1 MRLCTVGL
9 ASCLATGL
17 AALSAGVALAAASDD
32 AIYTESGQA
41 TWYGGQHEGK
51 RTTSGEVFNGAKLTA
66 AHPSLPMGSFVRVTV
81 EQTGRSVVVR
91 VNDREPL
98 HGVRCIDLSH
108 AAAERLGI
116 VSRGVADVSLAQVSG
131 DDAVEVAEAPEDA
144 GSALVRA
151 RPTGRHDRRHTHR
164 ARQ

>member
-1 MRLCTVGL
+1 MRLCTIGLLTCLGSGVAILAVGE
-9 ASCLATGL
+9 
-17 AALSAGVALAAASDD
+17 ALAAGQDPVG
-32 AIYTESGQA
+32 YTESGQA

-51 RTTSGEVFNGAKLTA
+51 RTTSGEVFDGAKLTA
-66 AHPSLPMGSFVRVTV
+66 AHPSLPMGSYVRVTV

-91 VNDREPL
+91 VNDREPP

-131 DDAVEVAEAPEDA
+131 DDTVEVAEAPEGSGLPA
-144 GSALVRA
+144 GPLRA
-151 RPTGRHDRRHTHR
+151 IARHGRRHTHR
-164 ARQ
+164 ARR